1 MRGFE
6 ALKFVFSAALLAVLC
21 PRAGAQQDALADLRR
36 AAEEFKVQSR
46 NLGLRQDA
54 PRRGGRDR
62 SAPVAYHG
70 RLFHNFRNDF
80 LDATPHDVRQ
90 RGGDKN
96 ILRRNQFGFNVSG
109 PLVIPRLYNGARRTF
124 FSVSYEGVREKIGRS
139 YLRSIP
145 IVAERT
151 GDFGQTVDAAGD
163 PLRVFDPATTRP
175 NPQFNPA
182 GDVSESNLQYLR
194 EQFPANR
201 IPAARLD
208 PVAARMA
215 QYYPTPNSDAGPFFR
230 NNLFVFTPELN
241 TANGMILKVDH
252 NFRQKQ
258 RLAVTGSF
266 TNGVEAAARFYD
278 NPANP
283 GSPDRD
289 YSNRRIATEH
299 IYTLSPQTI
308 NTFSAEASSNI
319 SDTTAEKGDFP
330 AQLGL
335 SGVPGDTF
343 PYVIID
349 RYLGLGRPNPIARHA
364 RHTFVAANG
373 LALRKGKHNLRLTGQ
388 FVRNQV
394 NTSLPQYPAG
404 YFRFTSGLTSLPG
417 IVNTGLGFASMLLGM
432 PQYVEVSYVGSPS
445 YFRSSRGFAAI
456 GDNWE
461 IRPGLNVSFGLNVEI
476 NAPRTE
482 RYNRMSNVDFK
493 AANPASTR
501 PGALVFAGIGA
512 AGRAFQ
518 TTQIRPQPSLS
529 LAWNPGGNR
538 KAVLRYSISLN
549 YQNFPLPNGQWG
561 TQGFNGYATYF
572 SQNSQLDPALVLSA
586 GVPTPAYRLPDLRP
600 DAANQTSADLND
612 TSNTLPRSFYS
623 GLSYEREL
631 PFSIVLTGSA
641 SISSGRNAYVGNS
654 AVNPNA
660 VHPDH
665 LHYRDLLND
674 ESFIRELRP
683 FPQYLRFDT
692 NGLWADGRYRRTAA
706 AVRIEKRTSQGL
718 SLSANAEF
726 SRQFDDY
733 SGPYGKQDFFN
744 RRNEWSL
751 TPWNTPIRL
760 SLSYMYELPVGI
772 GKTWF
777 AYQDWRRWIISGWS
791 VSGMSS
797 ISSGEPLAIHPMFNN
812 TGGVI
817 QALRINTV
825 EGVDPRVP
833 NQSPEL
839 WFNPE
844 AFSHPP
850 DFTLGSGPRTH
861 PTLRNPSTQSNDLS
875 LAKRFSIDQERAFE
889 FTASAFNF
897 INLGIW
903 NDPDTNIGTAD
914 SPNVNA
920 GKIIGSR
927 GGRVIQLG
935 LRFSF

>member
-6 ALKFVFSAALLAVLC
+6 APRLVFSAVLAASLC
-21 PRAGAQQDALADLRR
+21 PGAGAQQDAQAELRR

-54 PRRGGRDR
+54 PRRGGRAR
-62 SAPVAYHG
+62 SAPVQFHG
-70 RLFHNFRNDF
+70 RLTHNLRNDA
-80 LDATPHDVRQ
+80 LDATPHDVNQ

-109 PLVIPRLYNGARRTF
+109 PLVIPKLYDGARRTF

-139 YLRSIP
+139 YLRTIP
-145 IVAERT
+145 IVPERT
-151 GDFGQTVDAAGD
+151 GDFSQTVDAAGD
-163 PLRVFDPATTRP
+163 PLRIFDPATTRP
-175 NPQFNPA
+175 NPLYNPSA
-182 GDVSESNLQYLR
+182 GVSASNLQFLR
-194 EQFPANR
+194 GQFPGNR
-201 IPAARLD
+201 MPVSRLD

-215 QYYPTPNSDAGPFFR
+215 EYYPLPNSDAGPFFR
-230 NNLFVFTPELN
+230 NNLFVFAPEVN
-241 TANGMILKVDH
+241 TADGMILKVDH

-266 TNGVEAAARFYD
+266 TNGIEAAARFYN

-289 YSNRRIATEH
+289 YANRRISTEH
-299 IYTLSPQTI
+299 VYTLSPQTI
-308 NTFSAEASSNI
+308 NTFSIEASSNI
-319 SDTTAEKGDFP
+319 SDTSVEQGDFA
-330 AQLGL
+330 AQIGL
-335 SGVPGDTF
+335 NGVPGGSF
-343 PYVIID
+343 PFVLID
-349 RYLGLGRPNPIARHA
+349 RYLGLGRSNPIARHA
-364 RHTFVAANG
+364 RHAFVTTNG
-373 LALRKGKHNLRLTGQ
+373 LALRKGKHNLRLTAQ
-388 FVRNQV
+388 FVRSQV
-394 NTSLPQYPAG
+394 NTSLPQYPTG

-417 IVNTGLGFASMLLGM
+417 IVNTGHGFASMLMGM
-432 PQYVEVSYVGSPS
+432 PQYVEVSYVGAPS
-445 YFRSSRGFAAI
+445 YFRGSRGFAAL

-461 IRPGLNVSFGLNVEI
+461 IRPGLNVSFGLNLEFSG
-476 NAPRTE
+476 PRTD
-482 RYNRMSNVDFK
+482 RYNRMSTVDFN
-493 AANPASTR
+493 APNPASSR
-501 PGALVFAGIGA
+501 PGALIFAGLNG

-518 TTQIRPQPSLS
+518 PVQTRWQPGFNM
-529 LAWNPGGNR
+529 AWNPGGNR
-538 KAVLRYSISLN
+538 KAVLRYSIGLGFQGYPMPS
-549 YQNFPLPNGQWG
+549 GQWG

-572 SQNSQLDPALVLSA
+572 SQNPQLDPALILA
-586 GVPTPAYRLPDLRP
+586 TGVPAPAYPIPDLRP

-612 TSNTLPRSFYS
+612 MSGALPRNISS

-631 PFSIVLTGSA
+631 PFSIVLTASA
-641 SISSGRNAYVGNS
+641 SISSGRNVYVGNN

-660 VHPDH
+660 VHPDN

-692 NGLWADGRYRRTAA
+692 NGLWAGGRFRRTAA
-706 AVRIEKRTSQGL
+706 AIRVEKRTSQGL
-718 SLSANAEF
+718 ALSANAEF

-751 TPWNTPIRL
+751 TPWNNPIRL

-772 GKTWF
+772 GKNWF
-777 AYQDWRRWIISGWS
+777 SYQDWRRWIISGWS

-797 ISSGEPLAIHPMFNN
+797 ISSGEPIALHPMFNN

-817 QALRINTV
+817 QALRVNTV
-825 EGVDPRVP
+825 DGVDPHVR

-839 WFNPE
+839 WFNPD
-844 AFSHPP
+844 AFSHPA

-861 PTLRNPSTQSNDLS
+861 STLRNPSTQSNDLS
-875 LAKRFSIDQERAFE
+875 FAKRVSIDQERAFE

-897 INLGIW
+897 VNLGIW
-903 NDPDTNIGTAD
+903 NDPDNNIGTAD

-920 GKIIGSR
+920 GRIIGSR